1 MMSSP
6 PQLQHPLG
14 LSQYQNMLNESPV
27 KPASYYFQNLDGDN
41 SLNQSNHDGLNTF
54 QDENNFKPTQL
65 SLGSDDISQ
74 QFLYSNNDEN
84 PYYSM
89 NQHHN
94 NGSNGQ
100 NSDNFVV
107 PVSQNDDSNSQF
119 LQYPPKFEQNDG
131 QQSSHQT
138 SQNYQV
144 QMQQQFQQHHPQHQ
158 GPHLHSFQHNPSN
171 NHQNNQQQQQQVN
184 LYPPMEFISNSQ
196 SSNSI
201 NEQLPQSTSTNTISS
216 FDSMPL
222 LTSSLV
228 SSSISDNSIASPI
241 SFQNQ
246 SNQTPRRTTTNR
258 RPSFSVTPLPSI
270 YQTPA
275 QSIGMNTTNATMTG
289 GSITSPIA
297 FGKNG
302 VTPTTASRSQQRPR
316 HRRTRSRLS
325 LDANG
330 AASIITINPSNSSNS
345 ILRSPANALN
355 NNNNNGTNP
364 FYTPPAFLSPHQGSP
379 ATTPLA
385 TPSIKKERSISN
397 FESISPSMLMNPG
410 SIDEAGEVG
419 ETGNDDTTK
428 DETNNKDDDSM
439 FIAAADLT
447 MKLASKLASQS
458 NNDTKFLCDP
468 LNADF
473 TLPTNQTNTSTTV
486 KPTPTFTKPNISR
499 SQSSINLHSIAS
511 NTSSTDQPHT
521 TTNPNDPYQVKHYD
535 ILQPRKKIQK
545 SNSTNNINDPS
556 LLNGKKPKKV
566 HSCPLCAAVFQRPEH
581 VKRHMRSHSSEKPYE
596 CDEPGCG
603 KRFNRGDNLKAHLR
617 KIHHR
622 QI

>member
-6 PQLQHPLG
+6 PHLQQPLG

-27 KPASYYFQNLDGDN
+27 KPASFYFNNDN
-41 SLNQSNHDGLNTF
+41 SNNNLNF
-54 QDENNFKPTQL
+54 QDENGFRNSQL
-65 SLGSDDISQ
+65 DLDPQISH
-74 QFLYSNNDEN
+74 QFLYSSNDEN
-84 PYYSM
+84 QYS
-89 NQHHN
+89 
-94 NGSNGQ
+94 SNGIH
-100 NSDNFVV
+100 DFV
-107 PVSQNDDSNSQF
+107 PPSQNDDSNSQF
-119 LQYPPKFEQNDG
+119 LQFPPKFENNG
-131 QQSSHQT
+131 QHNNANSF
-138 SQNYQV
+138 QV
-144 QMQQQFQQHHPQHQ
+144 QVRLQQQAQVQQQNNSGHQ
-158 GPHLHSFQHNPSN
+158 GPYLHSFQHNPNPTSSTP
-171 NHQNNQQQQQQVN
+171 QVN
-184 LYPPMEFISNSQ
+184 LYPAMEFVPNSQ
-196 SSNSI
+196 SNNSI
-201 NEQLPQSTSTNTISS
+201 NQIPESTSTNTISS

-241 SFQNQ
+241 SFNH
-246 SNQTPRRTTTNR
+246 SAVTPRRTNR

-275 QSIGMNTTNATMTG
+275 QSSGLNNVN
-289 GSITSPIA
+289 GSTTSPVA
-297 FGKNG
+297 LKNG
-302 VTPTTASRSQQRPR
+302 VTPTSRRPR

-330 AASIITINPSNSSNS
+330 AASIVTINPSISSNS
-345 ILRSPANALN
+345 IRSPAVNGLASAGGSFNLG
-355 NNNNNGTNP
+355 NGTNP

-385 TPSIKKERSISN
+385 TPSVEKKRSTSN

-410 SIDEAGEVG
+410 SLTSLSQGDDRDEDDED
-419 ETGNDDTTK
+419 DDT
-428 DETNNKDDDSM
+428 ENNDSV

-458 NNDTKFLCDP
+458 NNEQKFLCDP
-468 LNADF
+468 LNAEF
-473 TLPTNQTNTSTTV
+473 AGLNSLVPPHLQPTHQ
-486 KPTPTFTKPNISR
+486 KPNISR
-499 SQSSINLHSIAS
+499 SQSSINLASIAS
-511 NTSSTDQPHT
+511 SSEKPHT

-545 SNSTNNINDPS
+545 SNSTTNINEA
-556 LLNGKKPKKV
+556 GKKPKKT

-596 CDEPGCG
+596 CDEPNCG